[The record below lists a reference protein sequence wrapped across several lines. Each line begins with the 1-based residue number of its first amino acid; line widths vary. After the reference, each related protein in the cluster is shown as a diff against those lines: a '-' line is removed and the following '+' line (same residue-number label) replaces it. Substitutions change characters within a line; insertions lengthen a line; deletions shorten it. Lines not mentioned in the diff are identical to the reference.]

1 MDFLLIL
8 VLTLLNGGFAMSELA
23 LTASR
28 KVRLQAMA
36 DEGDRGAQAALDL
49 LDNPT
54 QFLSVVQVGI
64 TGIGML
70 NAVVGEAAFG
80 DGMAA
85 WLERSLENILCE

>member
-8 VLTLLNGGFAMSELA
+8 VLTLLNGAFAMSELA

-28 KVRLQAMA
+28 KVRLQTMA
-36 DEGDRGAQAALDL
+36 DTGDSGAQAALRL
-49 LDNPT
+49 LDHPT

-80 DGMAA
+80 DGLA
-85 WLERSLENILCE
+85 R